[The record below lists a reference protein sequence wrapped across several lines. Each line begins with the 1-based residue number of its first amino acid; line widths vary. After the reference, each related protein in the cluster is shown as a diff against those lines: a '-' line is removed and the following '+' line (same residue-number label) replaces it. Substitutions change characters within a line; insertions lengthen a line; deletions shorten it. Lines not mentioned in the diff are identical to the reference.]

1 MKQTNLDQIKH
12 MLRSAGQRA
21 TETRIAILRVFLAA
35 KQPLSMEEV
44 VEAIRSSKGDQSTV
58 YRTVNALVE
67 SGVIRPVDLRHG
79 HGHFE
84 LISNDHHHV
93 VCTRCGVVEKFTGC
107 GVDDLKRKAMKQVK
121 NFSRIDDHAIELF
134 GVCKKCSK

>member
-1 MKQTNLDQIKH
+1 MKHTNIDQIKQI
-12 MLRSAGQRA
+12 LRSAGQRA
-21 TETRIAILRVFLAA
+21 TETRIAILQVFQAA

-44 VEAIRSSKGDQSTV
+44 VEAIRSRKGDQSTV

-84 LISNDHHHV
+84 LVSNDHHHV
-93 VCTRCGVVEKFTGC
+93 VCTVCGKVEKFTGC
-107 GVDDLKRKAMKQVK
+107 GVDGLKRKAMQQVK
-121 NFSRIDDHAIELF
+121 QFASIDDHAIELF

>member
-1 MKQTNLDQIKH
+1 MKHTNIDQIKQI
-12 MLRSAGQRA
+12 LRSAGQRA
-21 TETRIAILRVFLAA
+21 TETRIAILQVFQAA

-44 VEAIRSSKGDQSTV
+44 VEAIRSRKGDQSTV

-67 SGVIRPVDLRHG
+67 SGVIRPVDLRHS

-84 LISNDHHHV
+84 LVSNDHHHV
-93 VCTRCGVVEKFTGC
+93 VCTRCGKVEKFTGC
-107 GVDDLKRKAMKQVK
+107 GVDGLKRKAMEQVK
-121 NFSRIDDHAIELF
+121 QFASIDDHAIELF